1 MPNQPRIVWLHTT
14 RFAVITVAVVEDVV
28 GAIYEVALSSWGGLV
43 RVAVRVRTVDAA
55 VRLASRARNAGR
67 FPAAAGLL
75 ALGSR

>member
-1 MPNQPRIVWLHTT
+1 MNQPRIVWLHTT

-55 VRLASRARNAGR
+55 IRLASRARNAGR